1 MNHQFKYSV
10 IVPLYNKANYV
21 IETINSVKE
30 QIFKDWELII
40 VDDGSTD
47 GSYELAIAASEESH
61 SDRIKI
67 LKRLDYTQEKRGGSV
82 CRNIGIKASK
92 GRYILFLDADDL
104 LLPFCL
110 QQRDNWIEKTPAF
123 DMYIFNVAY
132 CRGVEKEVFLKER
145 PSSSYLFRYSI
156 ATNKRRFFLKSFL
169 KSDVVW
175 HTSGPVWDSYFINEL
190 NGFNEDFQR
199 LQDPE
204 LHTRALLN
212 RDNKV
217 KYLMNITDYDI
228 LHRMDD
234 DRLVWNEMDFFSNRI
249 NAIKKYIE
257 YFSDFLIKEKETKLL
272 RKLQGYLILAETIS
286 YRSVRNTGDKDKS
299 IAFKSILTDF
309 YAASNIKLIT
319 SSLFIVFMKVYE
331 ISTRIPFLMR
341 LKVPGI
347 LLLTYKKGL

>member
-10 IVPLYNKANYV
+10 IVPLYNKANYI

-47 GSYELAIAASEESH
+47 DSYELAIAASKESH
-61 SDRIKI
+61 ADRIRV
-67 LKRLDYTQEKRGGSV
+67 LKRLDYTKDKRGGSV

-92 GRYILFLDADDL
+92 GRYLLFLDADDL

-110 QQRDNWIEKTPAF
+110 QQRDNWIEKTPGF

-145 PSSSYLFRYSI
+145 PSSGYLFRYYL

-175 HTSGPVWDSYFINEL
+175 HTSGPVWDSHFINEL

-204 LHTRALLN
+204 LHTRALLKRN
-212 RDNKV
+212 NKV

-228 LHRMDD
+228 LHRMDE

-257 YFSDFLIKEKETKLL
+257 YFSDFLNKEDETMLL
-272 RKLQGYLILAETIS
+272 RKLQGYLILAETIC
-286 YRSVRNTGDKDKS
+286 YRSIRSTNDKNKS
-299 IAFKSILTDF
+299 KAFESILKDF
-309 YAASNIKLIT
+309 YTDSNIKLII
-319 SSLFIVFMKVYE
+319 SPLFKIFMKAFRF
-331 ISTRIPFLMR
+331 STRIAFLMR